1 MQAHWLDTGEA
12 IEAPAL
18 RAQGVHYDHLSTDAP
33 GYQGPLDDLKRARWY
48 VEQDIV
54 ALAPDTP
61 GLDEMCA
68 KFVDEHAHAEDEVR
82 FVLAGEGIF
91 DIRSHEDRWMRVQ
104 VGPGDLIVVPEGR
117 YHRFMLTEDKRIRC
131 VRLFKDRSGWV
142 PQYRSQH

>member
-1 MQAHWLDTGEA
+1 MQAHWLDTEEA
-12 IEAPAL
+12 IDTPML
-18 RAQGVHYDHLSTDAP
+18 RAEGVHHDHLPTDPAAFQP
-33 GYQGPLDDLKRARWY
+33 PLDELKRARSY
-48 VEQDIV
+48 IEQDIV
-54 ALAPDTP
+54 ALSPDTP

-91 DIRSHEDRWMRVQ
+91 DIRSRDDRWMRVR

-131 VRLFKDRSGWV
+131 VRLFKDRAGWV
-142 PQYRSQH
+142 PQYRSQ